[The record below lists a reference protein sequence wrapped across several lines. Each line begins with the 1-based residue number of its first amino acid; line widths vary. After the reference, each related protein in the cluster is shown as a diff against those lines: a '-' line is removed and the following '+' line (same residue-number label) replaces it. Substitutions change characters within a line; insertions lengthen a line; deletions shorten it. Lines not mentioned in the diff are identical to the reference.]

1 MKPTA
6 SPGARARA
14 RTGPA
19 KYPGAVRSGSDEV
32 TLAPPGDETIH
43 ADLRSVADGPT
54 PRWIDLARGTS
65 IGRYVVLE
73 RIGSGGM
80 GVVYAAFDPELDRKI
95 ALKLVADDG
104 TGSRAAGNRLA
115 REAQAMAKLDHE
127 NVVTVHDVG
136 TWGEQVFIAMEYL
149 DGGTLGQWMRAE
161 PRQWREVL
169 DKLRRAGAGLAAA
182 HEAGIVHRD
191 FKPDNVL
198 LGRDGRVRVVDF
210 GLARAIGGDADRT
223 DGHELGKSLDG
234 LDRQLTMTGARIGTP
249 AYMSPEQH
257 RGEPADAASDQFS
270 FCVTAYE
277 AFYGQAPFAGVTL
290 AELASNVI
298 DGALREPPRRDVPTW
313 IFALLVRGLQ
323 RDPARRHPSVRA
335 LLDALAIDRGAR
347 RRARARTAG
356 IALGVVALV
365 GGAYAQSTIAGRP
378 CREGEAKLEA
388 VWSSSLREAGRAAF
402 GNAGSPGADS
412 TWTATALALDAYG
425 AAWVEMYGQ
434 ACRATHVDGDQSP
447 ALLDRRM
454 LCLERRRVQLGTAA
468 ELFAEADAVVVE
480 RAGKVTDR
488 LAPIA
493 DCADVDALLAELP
506 PPDAAI
512 ADRVA
517 AAVATLEEVGTL
529 RTVGRLA
536 RARELIEGLQD
547 EVDALD
553 HPPLRTEFL
562 YFRSAAASDVGEIE
576 LAEQLAYE
584 TVEAAATSHHLR
596 LAADAWISL
605 AILTGVNRQD
615 FALVEPILHAARAAV
630 IQAGNDEL
638 RRARLLA
645 TWGTISLLREDY
657 PAAEAELAE
666 AYALFEARGADDLDA
681 IETRQRLALVYHGQ
695 ARYDEAQAILDDVL
709 ATLER
714 LRGPDHPIVGE
725 VVGNLARLHKAR
737 GDTAAALPLYER
749 ALAIL
754 EKALGPKHP
763 SVATAHNSLSN
774 TLRVLRRY
782 DEAEAHLDAA
792 AAIEAQQYGAKS
804 EAAAGNLH
812 ARALLSFARGRV
824 AEALAPA
831 EQAVALWD
839 ETLGPEHPR
848 VAYGLTTLGR
858 IHVAMRHPDAA
869 IEPLERALRLRAAK
883 DAAPPVEVAATHVE
897 LAHALWDSGRDR
909 PRARREAEAARALLI
924 AAGRSTELAEL
935 DAWLAARP

>member
-1 MKPTA
+1 
-6 SPGARARA
+6 
-14 RTGPA
+14 
-19 KYPGAVRSGSDEV
+19 VRSGSDEV

-43 ADLRSVADGPT
+43 ADERSMADGPAT
-54 PRWIDLARGTS
+54 RWIDLARGTS

-104 TGSRAAGNRLA
+104 TAGSAAGNRLA

-136 TWGEQVFIAMEYL
+136 SWGEQVFIAMEYL
-149 DGGTLGQWMRAE
+149 DGGTLGQWMRAA
-161 PRQWREVL
+161 PRPWREVL
-169 DKLRRAGAGLAAA
+169 DTLRRAGAGLAAA
-182 HEAGIVHRD
+182 HDAGIVHRD

-210 GLARAIGGDADRT
+210 GLARAIGGDVDRT
-223 DGHELGKSLDG
+223 DGRELGKSLDG

-270 FCVTAYE
+270 FCVTAFE

-298 DGALREPPRRDVPTW
+298 DGVLREPPRREVPSW
-313 IFALLVRGLQ
+313 IFAQLVRGLQ
-323 RDPARRHPSVRA
+323 RDPARRHPSMRA
-335 LLDALAIDRGAR
+335 LLEALSIDRDAR
-347 RRARARTAG
+347 RRARVRTAG
-356 IALGVVALV
+356 IVVGVVALV
-365 GGAYAQSTIAGRP
+365 GGAYAQSTIAARP

-388 VWSSSLREAGRAAF
+388 VWNPTVREAGRAAF

-412 TWTATALALDAYG
+412 TWTDTALTLDAYG

-454 LCLERRRVQLGTAA
+454 LCLERRRVQLGAAA
-468 ELFAEADAVVVE
+468 ELFAEADAAVVE
-480 RAGKVTDR
+480 RASKVTGR
-488 LAPIA
+488 LGPIA
-493 DCADVDALLAELP
+493 ECADVDALLAELP
-506 PPDAAI
+506 PPDPAI
-512 ADRVA
+512 AERVA
-517 AAVATLEEVGTL
+517 GAVATLEEVGTL
-529 RTVGRLA
+529 RAVGRFA
-536 RARELIEGLQD
+536 RARELVEGLQE
-547 EVDALD
+547 EVDALG

-562 YFRSAAASDVGEIE
+562 YLRSAAASDVGEIE
-576 LAEQLAYE
+576 LAQQLAYE

-605 AILTGVNRQD
+605 AILTGVSRQD

-630 IQAGNDEL
+630 IQAGNDDL

-645 TWGTISLLREDY
+645 TWGTILLLREDY
-657 PAAEAELAE
+657 AAAEAKLAE
-666 AYALFEARGADDLDA
+666 GYALFAARGAGDLDA
-681 IETRQRLALVYHGQ
+681 LETRQRLALVYHGQ
-695 ARYDEAQAILDDVL
+695 ARYDEAQAILEEVL
-709 ATLER
+709 VTLER
-714 LRGPDHPIVGE
+714 RRGPDHPSVGE

-749 ALAIL
+749 ALGIL
-754 EKALGPKHP
+754 EKALGAKHP

-774 TLRVLRRY
+774 TLRTLGRY

-792 AAIEAQQYGAKS
+792 AAIEALQYGPNS
-804 EAAAGNLH
+804 EAAASNLH
-812 ARALLSFARGRV
+812 ARALLSLARGRA
-824 AEALAPA
+824 AEALAPVERA
-831 EQAVALWD
+831 IALWD
-839 ETLGPEHPR
+839 ATLGPEHPR
-848 VAYGLTTLGR
+848 VAYGLTTQGR
-858 IHVAMRHPDAA
+858 ILVALHRADEA
-869 IEPLERALRLRAAK
+869 IAPLERALALRAAK
-883 DAAPPVEVAATHVE
+883 DAAPPTEVAATHVE

-909 PRARREAEAARALLI
+909 SRARTEAEAARALLRE
-924 AAGRSTELAEL
+924 AGRSSELAEL
-935 DAWLAARP
+935 DAWLAAH